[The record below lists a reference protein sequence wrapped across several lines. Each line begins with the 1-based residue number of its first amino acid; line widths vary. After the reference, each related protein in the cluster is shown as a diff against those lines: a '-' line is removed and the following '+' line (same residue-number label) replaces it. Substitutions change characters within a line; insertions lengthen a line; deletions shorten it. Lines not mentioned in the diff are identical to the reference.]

1 VQVGMRHAKHQEVR
15 RCERCGFV
23 YQWPLPTEAELEQY
37 YLSDYREDYQEP
49 PVQERFAADMTDAQ
63 ARVARL
69 APLLRPGATV
79 LEIGSGSGAFLETV
93 RPLVGEAL
101 GVEPEAAA
109 REWLARRDAPPVVG
123 TLEEVER
130 TGRQFDLVVLFHV
143 LEHVREPTRFLAQ
156 LAERLAPGGRLV
168 VEVPNVDDAL
178 VRLYEIPA
186 YRRFYY
192 QKAHLWYFSAST
204 LAEVLSQ
211 AGLTAEVAGVQRYDL
226 SNHLRWAISGASGGS
241 GFYSSVLTP
250 DVDAAYADA
259 LTRAGHADTLWAT
272 ALTTLAA

>member
-1 VQVGMRHAKHQEVR
+1 
-15 RCERCGFV
+15 
-23 YQWPLPTEAELEQY
+23 
-37 YLSDYREDYQEP
+37 
-49 PVQERFAADMTDAQ
+49 
-63 ARVARL
+63 
-69 APLLRPGATV
+69 
-79 LEIGSGSGAFLETV
+79 
-93 RPLVGEAL
+93 
-101 GVEPEAAA
+101 
-109 REWLARRDAPPVVG
+109 
-123 TLEEVER
+123 
-130 TGRQFDLVVLFHV
+130 V